1 MILDLPYTCEY
12 PSRHGKIQRYVRLPG
27 KRKIRLRA
35 DPNRDRLGF
44 IAEYHAAVEG
54 KTPPAMAF
62 GRSREGTFAHLAEA
76 YMRSPAFTKL
86 DRRLTQRPREL
97 ILLKLIEKIGAKP
110 AVIDTPTVRDGVARR
125 NYGAA
130 KDFLA
135 ALRAVYKFG
144 IEQELVDH
152 DPTASVKLKRPE
164 TDGFH
169 TWTVEECAAYEKR
182 WPVGTQARTAYAIGL
197 YAAQRSSDAVKLG
210 KQHLKGGRLQFR
222 QEKNRDRKPVDIDIP
237 VVPALAAALAGWK
250 GSSLTFLETAYGR
263 PYTPDGFRNRFRKWC
278 DEAGLPEHCGFHGL
292 RKAAATRM
300 VEAGKTPHQIM
311 AVLGHKTHQ
320 QAATYTA
327 KADRAILADD
337 ALDYTASPPI
347 VPPAQV
353 GQNG

>member
-12 PSRHGKIQRYVRLPG
+12 PSRHGKLQRYVRLPG
-27 KRKIRLRA
+27 KRKIRLRS
-35 DPNRDRLGF
+35 DPVRDRLTF
-44 IAEYHAAVEG
+44 IAEYNSAVNG
-54 KTPPAMAF
+54 QTPPAKGF
-62 GRSREGTFAHLAEA
+62 SRSREGTFAHLAEA

-97 ILLKLIEKIGAKP
+97 ILLKLIGQIGTKP
-110 AVIDTPTVRDGVARR
+110 AVIDTATIRDGVNRR

-135 ALRAVYKFG
+135 TLRAVYKFG
-144 IEQELVDH
+144 IENELVDRN
-152 DPTASVKLKRPE
+152 PTLGVPLKRPE

-182 WPVGTQARTAYAIGL
+182 WPIGTQARTAYAIGL
-197 YAAQRSSDAVKLG
+197 YAAQRSSDAVQLG
-210 KQHLKGGRLQFR
+210 KQHIQADRLRFTQ
-222 QEKNRDRKPVDIDIP
+222 QKNRASKPVWIDIP
-237 VVPALAAALAGWK
+237 IVPPLAEALAGWK
-250 GSSLTFLETAYGR
+250 GKSLTFLETEYGR
-263 PYTPDGFRNRFRKWC
+263 PFTPDGFRNRFRKWC
-278 DEAGLPEHCGFHGL
+278 DDASLPARCSFHGL

-337 ALDYTASPPI
+337 ALDFLTASPVCPTLK
-347 VPPAQV
+347 V
-353 GQNG
+353 GQNA